1 MKSSGG
7 GEIAD
12 RDENKKD
19 NGKPLK
25 KRQSTGNKLVL
36 KYTARWNDSRED
48 MAVMVIIYN
57 NVCFLTCEVK
67 HLNAKWA
74 AVD

>member
-36 KYTARWNDSRED
+36 KYTAR
-48 MAVMVIIYN
+48 
-57 NVCFLTCEVK
+57 
-67 HLNAKWA
+67 
-74 AVD
+74 